1 MFTNT
6 KQSSILF
13 KFLSIFSVVRVYN
26 VLLIVFAQY
35 LTSVFI
41 LSDKSYF
48 DVLFDIH
55 LLLIICC
62 STLSIASGYIIN
74 DFYDREKDIINKP
87 VKYKIDDVVNN
98 STKLRFYFFLN
109 FVVVLISSFISIR
122 SVLFFSV
129 YIFFLWLYSHKLK
142 KILFIGNLF
151 SSLLAITPFFAIMLY
166 YRNIDLIIIVYA
178 FFLFFIILL
187 KEFTK
192 DLKNLTGDFSNNY
205 KTIPVIFGEGFSK
218 TIISL
223 TAIINIILLFNLYIN
238 FSFGLMFIFYI
249 VALILLIIFLIKL
262 KTAINK
268 SDYLLLYNILRLII
282 VIGVFSIFLINI
294 NF

>member
-109 FVVVLISSFISIR
+109 FFVVLISSFISIR

-192 DLKNLTGDFSNNY
+192 DLKNLIGDFSNNY

>member
-178 FFLFFIILL
+178 FFFFFIILL

>member
-192 DLKNLTGDFSNNY
+192 DLKNLIGDFSNNY

>member
-109 FVVVLISSFISIR
+109 FFVVLISSFISIR

>member
-192 DLKNLTGDFSNNY
+192 DLKNLIGDFSNNY

-282 VIGVFSIFLINI
+282 VIGVLSIFLINI

>member
-6 KQSSILF
+6 KQRSILF

-129 YIFFLWLYSHKLK
+129 YIFFFMA
-142 KILFIGNLF
+142 LF
-151 SSLLAITPFFAIMLY
+151 T
-166 YRNIDLIIIVYA
+166 
-178 FFLFFIILL
+178 
-187 KEFTK
+187 
-192 DLKNLTGDFSNNY
+192 
-205 KTIPVIFGEGFSK
+205 
-218 TIISL
+218 
-223 TAIINIILLFNLYIN
+223 
-238 FSFGLMFIFYI
+238 
-249 VALILLIIFLIKL
+249 
-262 KTAINK
+262 
-268 SDYLLLYNILRLII
+268 
-282 VIGVFSIFLINI
+282 
-294 NF
+294 